1 MKLASENLDKVIL
14 DNSKKNKALQCL
26 HSALRI
32 LSSELDKAKD
42 LPEIAQEFHLK
53 EINDRNQRTLEVRRK
68 VFHVPAAGDQF
79 ISVTHLDEHRLCLV
93 LFRPDLAD

>member
-1 MKLASENLDKVIL
+1 MSIISLKFASENLDKVIL

-42 LPEIAQEFHLK
+42 LPHILLK
-53 EINDRNQRTLEVRRK
+53 SFT
-68 VFHVPAAGDQF
+68 
-79 ISVTHLDEHRLCLV
+79 
-93 LFRPDLAD
+93 